1 MELTKHQVRK
11 LAKLQWL
18 IDYYC
23 GKPCFEISPILET
36 TIIPNSETILINI
49 RNAPKSK
56 WYESRI
62 SFWAYI
68 SPRGKIE
75 HIKNEI
81 FNDKSIYDKH
91 FKKA

>member
-1 MELTKHQVRK
+1 MKLTKHQVRK
-11 LAKLQWL
+11 LANLQYE

-23 GKPCFEISPILET
+23 NKPCFEVSPIIET
-36 TIIPNSETILINI
+36 TVIPNTETILISI
-49 RNAPKSK
+49 RNAPNSP
-56 WYESRI
+56 WYETRI

-75 HIKNEI
+75 QIKNEL

-91 FKKA
+91 FKGA